1 MRYILP
7 FIIFVLGCTNNEKE
21 RGKVFHEKT
30 TPKSEIKEHISIKK
44 PDSVIIIKLNDFNV
58 TFKDNL
64 LIYPKKRVFLL
75 FDNNSTYCKMQESV
89 LKEMNVTYKK
99 TNNEYLKNYFHINTY
114 PTIIILDKNKTIRY
128 ENFIPYEIL
137 KEERF

>member
-1 MRYILP
+1 
-7 FIIFVLGCTNNEKE
+7 
-21 RGKVFHEKT
+21 
-30 TPKSEIKEHISIKK
+30 
-44 PDSVIIIKLNDFNV
+44 
-58 TFKDNL
+58 
-64 LIYPKKRVFLL
+64 
-75 FDNNSTYCKMQESV
+75 MQENV

-128 ENFIPYEIL
+128 ENFVPYEIL